1 MYCAIIGDIIESKAM
16 QDRSD
21 VQRKIKKILDEINEK
36 FKNDIAARFTIT
48 LGDEFQGL
56 LKSSKHLM
64 EIINHIKL
72 KFYPN
77 KLRFGIGFGEMYTD
91 IIAEHAIGSDGPAYY
106 AARKAIEDIKKSNNK
121 YEQPDQDIQIY
132 NYDEVDNY
140 KFDLLNTTL
149 SLCTL
154 IEKGWTDK
162 QREVIT
168 HLLFEDKSQREIANT
183 IGLKQSSVQRRL
195 TTGGYFTYN
204 KARESIQSFINE
216 IWEELSE

>member
-1 MYCAIIGDIIESKAM
+1 MYCAIIGDIIESRAM

-21 VQRKIKKILDEINEK
+21 VQRKIKKILEEINEK
-36 FKNDIAARFTIT
+36 FKDDIAARFTIT

-56 LKSSKHLM
+56 LKSSKPLM
-64 EIINHIKL
+64 EIIDLIKL

-77 KLRFGIGFGEMYTD
+77 KLRFGIGFGEMYTE

-106 AARKAIEDIKKSNNK
+106 AARKAIEDIKKSNNR

-132 NYDEVDNY
+132 NYDENDKY
-140 KFDLLNTTL
+140 KFDLLNSAL

-168 HLLFEDKSQREIANT
+168 HLLFDDKSQREIANT

-195 TTGGYFTYN
+195 TTGGYFTYS
-204 KARESIQSFINE
+204 KARETIQSFINE
-216 IWEELSE
+216 IWEEFND

>member
-1 MYCAIIGDIIESKAM
+1 MYIAVIGDIIESRAM

-21 VQRKIKKILDEINEK
+21 VQRKIKKLLEDINEK
-36 FKNDIAARFTIT
+36 FKDDIAARFTIT

-56 LKSSKHLM
+56 LKSSKALM
-64 EIINHIKL
+64 EIIDLIKL

-77 KLRFGIGFGEMYTD
+77 KLRFGIGFGEMYTE
-91 IIAEHAIGSDGPAYY
+91 IIAEQAIGSDGPAYY
-106 AARKAIEDIKKSNNK
+106 AARKAVEDIKKSNNR

-132 NYDEVDNY
+132 NYDENDKY
-140 KFDLLNTTL
+140 KFDLLNSAL

-154 IEKGWTDK
+154 IENGWTEK

-168 HLLFEDKSQREIANT
+168 HLLFHDKSQREIAKA

-195 TTGGYFTYN
+195 TSGGYFTYSRA
-204 KARESIQSFINE
+204 KESIKSFINE
-216 IWEELSE
+216 IWEELND